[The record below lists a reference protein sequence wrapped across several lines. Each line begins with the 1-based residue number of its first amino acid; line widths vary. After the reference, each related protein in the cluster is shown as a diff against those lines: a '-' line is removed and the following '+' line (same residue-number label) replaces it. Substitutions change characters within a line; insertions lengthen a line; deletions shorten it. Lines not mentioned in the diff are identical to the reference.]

1 MQSKNSLKVM
11 LKNIESQA
19 FKWLELTGYI
29 CVHTLSCSTFVASPF
44 SVQGQRI
51 FPVSL
56 SWKTHMGKRHL
67 CEGKLVLFG
76 KADYDFQQHRG
87 KNPLQRTYFYLAFF

>member
-1 MQSKNSLKVM
+1 M

-19 FKWLELTGYI
+19 FKWLELTGSI

-44 SVQGQRI
+44 SVQGQGI

-56 SWKTHMGKRHL
+56 S
-67 CEGKLVLFG
+67 
-76 KADYDFQQHRG
+76 
-87 KNPLQRTYFYLAFF
+87 